1 MVSGRRVAMM
11 VKPRV
16 SESLPI
22 RIDEVVRTGL
32 LRPGFSGN
40 ATLRW
45 TAPDGAEPA
54 SEIVVA
60 VSHGATGPLL
70 RLKYAIT
77 GDSNGHEVEQA
88 VNLTATTLASGGKRW
103 WFACPA
109 CQARVGVLFLP
120 VGEIHFACRRCH
132 GLRYRSW
139 RGTH

>member
-1 MVSGRRVAMM
+1 MR

-16 SESLPI
+16 SESLRI
-22 RIDEVVRTGL
+22 RIDEVARTGL
-32 LRPGFSGN
+32 LRPGYSG
-40 ATLRW
+40 TTILRW

-54 SEIVVA
+54 SEIGVA
-60 VSHGATGPLL
+60 VSHGDSGPLL
-70 RLKYAIT
+70 RLKYAIA
-77 GDSNGHEVEQA
+77 GEEEAQAVEQ
-88 VNLTATTLASGGKRW
+88 VVSLVATMLVSGGKRW

-120 VGEIHFACRRCH
+120 PGGIHFACRRCH